1 MSILLNLSLKKKE
14 NYIFLN
20 QNQLQMSGPL
30 GKIVYPI
37 NFPQISSLSFFAF
50 KTKEQ
55 KTFSKLLLNIYQGL
69 SNGYFVELM
78 LKGIGYRGFV
88 VGNSLFLQ
96 LGFSHLLVY
105 KFPSSLTIKC
115 KKTKILVFGS
125 DLNLVTQVAS
135 EIRNLRSPDSY
146 KGKGILYSNE
156 QLVLKVGKQR

>member
-1 MSILLNLSLKKKE
+1 MSTLLNFSLKKKE
-14 NYIFLN
+14 NYILLN
-20 QNQLQMSGPL
+20 KNQLQISGPL
-30 GKIVYPI
+30 GKVVYSI
-37 NFPQISSLSFFAF
+37 KFPQISNLSFFTF
-50 KTKEQ
+50 KSKEQ

-69 SNGYFVELM
+69 SNGYFVELA

-105 KFPSSLTIKC
+105 KFPSSVTIKC

>member
-1 MSILLNLSLKKKE
+1 MSTLLNFSLKKKE
-14 NYIFLN
+14 NYIILN
-20 QNQLQMSGPL
+20 QNQLQISGPL
-30 GKIVYPI
+30 GKVAYPI
-37 NFPQISSLSFFAF
+37 NFPQVSPLSFFAF

-55 KTFSKLLLNIYQGL
+55 KTFSKLLLSIYQGL
-69 SNGYFVELM
+69 SNGYFVELS

-88 VGNSLFLQ
+88 VDNSLFIQ

-105 KFPSSLTIKC
+105 KFPSSVTIKC

-125 DLNLVTQVAS
+125 NLNLVTQIAS

-156 QLVLKVGKQR
+156 QLILKVGKQR